1 MIDQT
6 NLEQQAFGAAL
17 KPLAEAVTEIGK
29 SKPLE
34 HYTRDEI
41 LRLAEICVVAYQD
54 FMLKILSEQSCDEEV
69 SL

>member
-41 LRLAEICVVAYQD
+41 LRLND
-54 FMLKILSEQSCDEEV
+54 TLSNFKV
-69 SL
+69 SFSIACCYYHYYSY